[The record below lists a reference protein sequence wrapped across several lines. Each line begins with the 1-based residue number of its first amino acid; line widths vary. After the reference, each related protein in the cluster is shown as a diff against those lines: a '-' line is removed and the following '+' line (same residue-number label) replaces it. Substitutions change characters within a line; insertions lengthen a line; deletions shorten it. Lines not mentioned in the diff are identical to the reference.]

1 MGALV
6 RFSPCLFLYLFLFFV
21 FFVCDTVSCSAMA
34 LAQLLAR
41 PRALLHKAPSLA
53 VRTQSLWAAR
63 SSRREVIGQT
73 ALTHRTLFSP
83 GKRRLAS
90 RNFGIFRDP
99 SHVGNGNTLTIA
111 QSVSAAAG
119 SVGLLASGWVLL
131 AAGSGGVGHMLGSPE
146 DVLAEGDEL
155 LDGELNALAVEPSS
169 TSFDPDDLSSSGSSS
184 RANAVARAAANDE
197 EEAEVAAQ
205 KQEAR
210 RKLLRGPSTWSLVLK
225 FMWQD
230 FFSYV
235 AAVAFSACTA
245 VLSISEANIMK
256 SLFDSF
262 TKSSPTNTG
271 ASAEARFVSRM
282 KQLSSVAAKFGLV
295 TFAGCCCIGWT
306 FGE

>member
-1 MGALV
+1 
-6 RFSPCLFLYLFLFFV
+6 
-21 FFVCDTVSCSAMA
+21 MA

-41 PRALLHKAPSLA
+41 PRALLQRTPSLS
-53 VRTQSLWAAR
+53 VRAQSLWAAR
-63 SSRREVIGQT
+63 SSHKEAT
-73 ALTHRTLFSP
+73 AQASLTHRSLVFV
-83 GKRRLAS
+83 GKRRLLHDPAAN
-90 RNFGIFRDP
+90 RAYGIFRGP
-99 SHVGNGNTLTIA
+99 THGGNGSTMAIA
-111 QSVSAAAG
+111 QSVSAGAASIG
-119 SVGLLASGWVLL
+119 LVAYGYVLLAS
-131 AAGSGGVGHMLGSPE
+131 GSGGVGYMLGSPD
-146 DVLAEGDEL
+146 DVLAEGDELL

-169 TSFDPDDLSSSGSSS
+169 TSFGPDDSSSTGSSS

-262 TKSSPTNTG
+262 TKSSPTNTD
-271 ASAEARFVSRM
+271 ASAEARFVSWCLKWIR
-282 KQLSSVAAKFGLV
+282 
-295 TFAGCCCIGWT
+295 TCCP
-306 FGE
+306 